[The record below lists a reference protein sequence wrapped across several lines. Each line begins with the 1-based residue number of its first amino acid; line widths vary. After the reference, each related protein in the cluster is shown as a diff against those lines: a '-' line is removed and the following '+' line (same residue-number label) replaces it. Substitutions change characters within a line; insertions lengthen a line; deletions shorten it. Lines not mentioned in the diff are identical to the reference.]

1 MTRESARPW
10 PRSTG
15 GTPAGEGCDGA
26 PDALLVAM
34 VRRGDP
40 EGGTEL
46 FARYASPLLRFTSRM
61 LGDSSEAEEVTQEV
75 FLKVI
80 SRAGQYDGRA
90 PVSSW
95 LFAIAANACRDRLR
109 SPARRVFPIDDDS
122 PLFASPAPAESALL
136 AREREEAVRRAL
148 VLLSPEQREA
158 LVLARWHEMP
168 YAEVARTLGITEGA
182 VKTRVFRAM
191 ETLKAHF
198 SRGDFPCPAPNS

>member
-1 MTRESARPW
+1 MRE
-10 PRSTG
+10 
-15 GTPAGEGCDGA
+15 GTPAGEGREGSDRA
-26 PDALLVAM
+26 SDADLVAM
-34 VRRGDP
+34 VKRGEP

-46 FARYASPLLRFTSRM
+46 FARYSSPLLRFTARM
-61 LGDSSEAEEVTQEV
+61 LGDRWEAEEVTQEV

-109 SPARRVFPIDDDS
+109 SPARRGVPLDDAS
-122 PLFASPAPAESALL
+122 PFFSVPAPAESWLL
-136 AREREEAVRRAL
+136 AKERAGAVRRAL
-148 VLLSPEQREA
+148 DLLSPEQREA

-198 SRGDFPCPAPNS
+198 SEGDPPCPATSS

>member
-1 MTRESARPW
+1 MVKR
-10 PRSTG
+10 
-15 GTPAGEGCDGA
+15 GE
-26 PDALLVAM
+26 
-34 VRRGDP
+34 P

-46 FARYASPLLRFTSRM
+46 FARYSSPLLRFTARM
-61 LGDSSEAEEVTQEV
+61 LGDRWEAEEVTQEV

-109 SPARRVFPIDDDS
+109 SPARRGVPLDDAS
-122 PLFASPAPAESALL
+122 PFFSVPAPAESWLL
-136 AREREEAVRRAL
+136 AKERAGAVRRAL
-148 VLLSPEQREA
+148 DLLSPEQREA

-198 SRGDFPCPAPNS
+198 SEGDPPCPATSS